1 MEPQIIDYYN
11 EEPLI
16 MKIVGNLN
24 SQFSELKKEYYILKK
39 EFGKFLSM
47 ISLGGRLR
55 WCDILSSP
63 DDRLD
68 HHRSRRTAKRS
79 IDN

>member
-16 MKIVGNLN
+16 MKIIGNLN
-24 SQFSELKKEYYILKK
+24 SQFSELQKEYYILKK

-47 ISLGGRLR
+47 ISLGQPSAER
-55 WCDILSSP
+55 DIQFSP
-63 DDRLD
+63 NDRLTRPD
-68 HHRSRRTAKRS
+68 C
-79 IDN
+79 

>member
-16 MKIVGNLN
+16 MKIIGNLN
-24 SQFSELKKEYYILKK
+24 SQFSELQKEYYILKK

-47 ISLGGRLR
+47 ISLGQPSGSR
-55 WCDILSSP
+55 SN
-63 DDRLD
+63 DRTV
-68 HHRSRRTAKRS
+68 RSHC
-79 IDN
+79 